1 MTRPD
6 ASSTIVVAGATGRQG
21 GAVARRLLEAGWHVR
36 ALTRSPKS
44 KPAAGLATAGAEVVR
59 ADMSDRASLDGAFAG
74 AYGVFSVQNPAIS
87 GVEAEILQGR
97 NVADAAHAAKLQH
110 VVYGSAGTGAADTGI
125 GWWDSKLA
133 IEAHM
138 RQLGLPLT
146 IVRPVAFMELMTDR
160 DFYPPVST
168 WHLMPK
174 LAGSSTPIP
183 WIAVDDAAAVATLA
197 FAEPERYIG
206 RDLKLAA
213 ELRSIDDC
221 RELYREVLGRRP
233 RGFPMPV
240 WMFNRVAS
248 RDLVTMWRWLGASE
262 PAGNSDTLRAI
273 RPESLTVRDWL
284 QRRKP
289 ARRQPG

>member
-1 MTRPD
+1 MVRPD

-21 GAVARRLLEAGWHVR
+21 GAVARRLLEAGWQVR
-36 ALTRSPKS
+36 ALTRSPDS
-44 KPAAGLATAGAEVVR
+44 KPARLLATAGAEVVS
-59 ADMSDRASLDGAFAG
+59 ADMNDRASLDGAFAG

-87 GVEAEILQGR
+87 GVEAEVVQGT
-97 NVADAAHAAKLQH
+97 NVADAAHAAEVQH
-110 VVYGSAGTGAADTGI
+110 VVYGSAGTGASDTGI
-125 GWWDSKLA
+125 AWWDSKLA

-138 RQLGLPLT
+138 RALGLPLT

-174 LAGSSTPIP
+174 LAGSATPIP
-183 WIAVDDAAAVATLA
+183 WIAVDDAAAVEALA
-197 FAEPERYIG
+197 FAEPDSYIG

-213 ELRSIDDC
+213 ELRSIDEC

-273 RPESLTVRDWL
+273 RPEALTVREWL
-284 QRRKP
+284 QRRE
-289 ARRQPG
+289 AAH